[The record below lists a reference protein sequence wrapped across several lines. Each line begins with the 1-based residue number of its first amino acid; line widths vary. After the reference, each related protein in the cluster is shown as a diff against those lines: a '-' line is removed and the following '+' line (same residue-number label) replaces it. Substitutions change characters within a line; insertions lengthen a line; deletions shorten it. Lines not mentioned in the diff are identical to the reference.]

1 MTKTFNT
8 LENLNKF
15 ATQIMNA
22 NSRVDRNYAE
32 YLAECWM
39 MECDTIEEMKEKIRT
54 EA

>member
-15 ATQIMNA
+15 ATQIMNV
-22 NSRVDRNYAE
+22 NSRVDRDYAE

-39 MECDTIEEMKEKIRT
+39 MECDTEKEMVEKIKN